1 MLIPEGGTPGEI
13 VINQCVLQQVVTHV
27 QSVDGLTPDEAA
39 FSQSLPPGEGPRQ
52 ISSVT
57 PATAPLWRETLRNLS
72 TVRVRRGRYSRSPMS
87 RCVRDGRI
95 HEVGERP
102 SRRRREKGEAR
113 LSAQGVQS
121 ETSHGR

>member
-1 MLIPEGGTPGEI
+1 MLIPEGGPPGEI

-27 QSVDGLTPDEAA
+27 QSVDGLTPDG
-39 FSQSLPPGEGPRQ
+39 Q
-52 ISSVT
+52 
-57 PATAPLWRETLRNLS
+57 
-72 TVRVRRGRYSRSPMS
+72 VRLAEWWERYSRSPMS
-87 RCVRDGRI
+87 RFVGDGRS

-102 SRRRREKGEAR
+102 AGDAGRRAR